1 MVCTVDTPCSVVV
14 TAIRMVYMRVMAQCR
29 ICSDPR
35 ARQIN
40 LKLLTG
46 ARIFP
51 TAKEYGYKFGSMRYH
66 RQYHLPYRSAKTPKA
81 QTIQE
86 KLEELDYELARLQIL
101 GECGDKIGPAIQAVV
116 ARRGVLELTAR
127 VENLLGATH
136 RKLFPAKMDLD
147 EDMEVIFENGSPR
160 TVTAREAQR
169 IREGQERKQRRSLIS
184 R

>member
-1 MVCTVDTPCSVVV
+1 
-14 TAIRMVYMRVMAQCR
+14 MANCK
-29 ICSDPR
+29 ICSSKNVR
-35 ARQIN
+35 EIN
-40 LKLLTG
+40 LRLLQG
-46 ARIFP
+46 ARLKA
-51 TAKEYGYKFGSMRYH
+51 TAEEFGFTFGMVRH
-66 RQYHLPYRSAKTPKA
+66 HKRYHLPWRHARTPKA

-86 KLEELDYELARLQIL
+86 KLEELDYELRRLTVL

-136 RKLFPAKMDLD
+136 RKLFPAKMELD

-169 IREGQERKQRRSLIS
+169 IREGQERKQ
-184 R
+184 